1 MKTYFV
7 NYSMLGGGV
16 LEIVANSA
24 YEADSIAM
32 DVSMEILMRTT
43 DFGGGF
49 SIDHIVV
56 VGFCTVQYCILGNNE
71 RWGFVLCYGAS
82 GKTWYG
88 TWYLL

>member
-24 YEADSIAM
+24 READSIAM

-49 SIDHIVV
+49 SIDHIDDEH
-56 VGFCTVQYCILGNNE
+56 GNE
-71 RWGFVLCYGAS
+71 VDVDVEEEEEQEEFGYIVIS
-82 GKTWYG
+82 
-88 TWYLL
+88 